1 MFEKL
6 FAKTAAVIQHRAAPY
21 VIEREQFLV
30 HCTEQGYTHF
40 HLQRSAANLLAIAY
54 DLKSHGG
61 LPASKE
67 DIEAAADRLQQL
79 RADLHRATGDEI
91 YRVRFIRDSTQWL
104 RFLGQLQ
111 GADNRPPVYSQLLE
125 DFADWMRDERALSP
139 ATIRNRRWHVG
150 RFLAWYFDGGR
161 RLADLRLQHIDAFF
175 ESLHAKGFS
184 KVTVKI
190 YANGVR
196 VFVRHAERRG
206 WCDAGIAEAISGPR
220 IYRQH
225 DLPNGPSWD
234 VVKQALALTASDS
247 PVDIRNRAIITLFA
261 VYGLRTTEVASLC
274 LEDIDWEHDQLRVP
288 RPKPR
293 RADLYPLSPAVGE
306 AISRYL
312 QEARP
317 KHSSRS
323 LFLKVLAPI
332 SPMTPTN
339 LYAVVSTQLRKV
351 GTKLAHYGPHSLR
364 HACAQHLLSQGL
376 TLKEIG
382 DHLGQRR
389 PDTTRIYAKVD
400 MKGLGEVAA
409 FDLGE
414 VA

>member
-1 MFEKL
+1 MFEQL
-6 FAKTAAVIQHRAAPY
+6 FTKTAAVVQHRAAPY
-21 VIEREQFLV
+21 VIERERFLV
-30 HCTEQGYTHF
+30 HCKEQGYTQC
-40 HLQRSAANLLAIAY
+40 HLKRSAANLLAAAY
-54 DLKSHGG
+54 ELESHGG
-61 LPASKE
+61 LPARPE
-67 DIEAAADRLQQL
+67 DVEAAADRLEQL
-79 RADLHRATGDEI
+79 RSDMQRTRGATI
-91 YRVRFIRDSTQWL
+91 YRLRFIRDSTQWL
-104 RFLGQLQ
+104 RFLDQLQ
-111 GADNRPPVYSQLLE
+111 GAENRPPVYSQLLE
-125 DFADWMRDERALSP
+125 DFTDWMRDERALSP

-161 RLADLRLQHIDAFF
+161 QLADLRLQHIDAFF

-184 KVTVKI
+184 KVTIKI

-206 WCDAGIAEAISGPR
+206 WCDAGIAEAIAGPR

-225 DLPNGPSWD
+225 GLPNGPSWD
-234 VVKQALALTASDS
+234 VVKKTLALTASDS
-247 PVDIRNRAIITLFA
+247 PVDIRNRAIIMLFA
-261 VYGLRTTEVASLC
+261 VYGLRANEVASLR
-274 LEDIDWEHDQLRVP
+274 LEDVDWEHDHLRVP

-293 RADLYPLSPAVGE
+293 REDRYPLAPAVGE
-306 AISRYL
+306 AIARYL
-312 QEARP
+312 QVARP
-317 KHSSRS
+317 KDNSRS

-332 SPMTPTN
+332 GPMTSKS
-339 LYAVVSTQLRKV
+339 LYFVVSTQLRKV
-351 GTKLAHYGPHSLR
+351 GVKLAHYGPHTLR

-382 DHLGQRR
+382 DHLGQDRA
-389 PDTTRIYAKVD
+389 DSTRIYAKED